1 MFENQ
6 WQTVAP
12 TRSKTVTISNHPNI
26 LSDAANELLNY
37 KGIYAENNEDEQKYT
52 CPITGAHFEFNEMCK
67 RMRTQIGPKRAQL
80 ELQLAALS

>member
-1 MFENQ
+1 MENQ

-12 TRSKTVTISNHPNI
+12 TRSKTVTIPNS
-26 LSDAANELLNY
+26 LTFPDAANELLNY

-52 CPITGAHFEFNEMCK
+52 CPVTGAHFEFNEMCK
-67 RMRTQIGPKRAQL
+67 RMRTQIGPKRTQL